1 MNSYHPNLHY
11 YNVGLHKEK
20 GKTYFVSDT
29 TGVDEFIP
37 VNTLENF
44 IHENEDIGKTI
55 TYLKID
61 IEGTEFFS
69 FENWFQTDVFKNVDQ
84 LGLEIHIHPMF
95 YNFFNV
101 NVQKWFEQL
110 HTYILKLGS
119 LYGLYLV
126 ETEPNLCVRKPD
138 FNGKKYYPYN
148 DLLFVK

>member
-84 LGLEIHIHPMF
+84 LGLEIHIQKVH
-95 YNFFNV
+95 FFNV
-101 NVQKWFEQL
+101 NVQKLYQQL
-110 HTYILKLGS
+110 HAHILELGS
-119 LYGLYLV
+119 LYGLYLI
-126 ETEPNLCVRKPD
+126 ETEPNLWFGKPG
-138 FNGKKYYPYN
+138 FHRNIYYPYN

>member
-1 MNSYHPNLHY
+1 MNSFHPNLHY

-20 GKTYFVSDT
+20 GKTYTT
-29 TGVDEFIP
+29 TGDDEFIS

-61 IEGTEFFS
+61 IEGTEFFC

-84 LGLEIHIHPMF
+84 FGLEIHIHPMF

-101 NVQKWFEQL
+101 NVQKWFEKL
-110 HTYILKLGS
+110 HAYILKLGS

-126 ETEPNLCVRKPD
+126 ETEPNLCVGKPD
-138 FNGKKYYPYN
+138 FHKNMYYPYN